1 MKSNQVK
8 QILNLQQQI
17 TAMEKEIEH
26 LYAERKLLVQE
37 SDALLS
43 EVLQEKIQTPL
54 GLDYQS
60 ELDVILDAHAELPKA
75 A

>member
-26 LYAERKLLVQE
+26 LYAERKHFG
-37 SDALLS
+37 AG
-43 EVLQEKIQTPL
+43 K
-54 GLDYQS
+54 
-60 ELDVILDAHAELPKA
+60 
-75 A
+75 